1 MFFKD
6 IPGNNDQKDE
16 LISSVQNK
24 RIGHSYLFYGQK
36 GNAKL
41 AMALAYAAYINCDKK
56 TEIDSCGRCETCI
69 KHKKLI
75 HPDLHLVFPVPKQNN
90 FKKTISE
97 NFINQWRGEVLE
109 NPYLSINDWLELLA
123 KDKKTIKKVGIY
135 KDESESIN
143 KKTTLKN
150 YQTKHKVFIIWM
162 AEKMNTESANKL
174 LKLLEEPPAGTVFIL
189 ISENTDQ
196 LLKTITSRVQKIK
209 IPRFSISD
217 IIEYFDR
224 KKINTENIKSLIHTT
239 NGDLGLIKKNIQEK
253 EEKKFFVDLF
263 AEWMR
268 LLYKTDV
275 VQTCKWVDKTSLKQ
289 KNQQILFVSRSIE
302 IIRSCLVWN
311 FATPNNLNHNKEE
324 AIFISKFSKFINEEN
339 AILIVDKLEET
350 INAINRNGNTK
361 IVLFETSL
369 EIMRLLKM
377 KIKI

>member
-24 RIGHSYLFYGQK
+24 RIGHSYLFYGQQ

-162 AEKMNTESANKL
+162 AEKMNTEAANKL

-189 ISENTDQ
+189 TSENTDQ
-196 LLKTITSRVQKIK
+196 LLKTIISRVQKIK

-239 NGDLGLIKKNIQEK
+239 NRDLGLIKKNIQEK
-253 EEKKFFVDLF
+253 EEKKIFIDLF

-302 IIRSCLVWN
+302 IIRSCLMWN
-311 FATPNNLNHNKEE
+311 FATPNSLNHNKEE
-324 AIFISKFSKFINEEN
+324 VTFISKFSKFINEEN

-369 EIMRLLKM
+369 EIMRLLKI